1 MGMKQSRKHGKR
13 RRARGRPTL
22 EDVEGLES
30 KLLAVA
36 LSEFVQ
42 HGYGGTSMRRIV
54 HVAGISKTT
63 LYSRFSSK
71 EQLFRA
77 IMRQQIERLSAA
89 TSRSPHPVR
98 LKLEKVLM
106 AYANHML
113 EMSLSGDLLEVNR
126 LIYGES
132 HRFPELG
139 SAAEERTELGVQQVA
154 ALIRDHARA
163 DRFPCSDPEGIAEA
177 FIHMLRGW
185 YVNVLL
191 TNTKVPAAQREQWV
205 ARAVHALISGR
216 RDW

>member
-1 MGMKQSRKHGKR
+1 VKGKR
-13 RRARGRPTL
+13 RRSRGRPTL

-36 LSEFVQ
+36 LREFVK

-54 HVAGISKTT
+54 QIAGISKTT

-77 IMRQQIERLSAA
+77 IMRQQIKRLSAT
-89 TSRSPHPVR
+89 TSRSPHPIR

-106 AYANHML
+106 VYANHML
-113 EMSLSGDLLEVNR
+113 KISLSGDLLEVNR

-139 SAAEERTELGVQQVA
+139 SAAEERTRLGVRQVA

-163 DRFPCSDPEGIAEA
+163 DRLPCSDPEGIAEA

-191 TNTKVPAAQREQWV
+191 TKTKVPAAQREQWV
-205 ARAVHALISGR
+205 ERAVRALISGR

>member
-1 MGMKQSRKHGKR
+1 MKGKPR
-13 RRARGRPTL
+13 RSRGRPTR

-36 LSEFVQ
+36 LSEFVK

-63 LYSRFSSK
+63 LYSRFPSK

-77 IMRQQIERLSAA
+77 IMRRQIERLSAA

-98 LKLEKVLM
+98 LKLDTVLM

-113 EMSLSGDLLEVNR
+113 KISLRGDLIAVNR

-139 SAAEERTELGVQQVA
+139 SAAEERTQLGVRQVA

>member
-1 MGMKQSRKHGKR
+1 MRLYGEPVKGKR
-13 RRARGRPTL
+13 HRSRGRPTL
-22 EDVEGLES
+22 KDAEGLES

-77 IMRQQIERLSAA
+77 IMRQQIERLSSA
-89 TSRSPHPVR
+89 TSRRPHPVR

-106 AYANHML
+106 DYANHML
-113 EMSLSGDLLEVNR
+113 KISLGGDLLEVNR
-126 LIYGES
+126 LIYSES

-139 SAAEERTELGVQQVA
+139 SAAEERTQLGVRQVA
-154 ALIRDHARA
+154 ALIREHASA
-163 DRFPCSDPEGIAEA
+163 DRIPCRDPEGIAEA

-191 TNTKVPAAQREQWV
+191 TNTKVPAAQRELWV
-205 ARAVHALISGR
+205 ERAVRALTSGR